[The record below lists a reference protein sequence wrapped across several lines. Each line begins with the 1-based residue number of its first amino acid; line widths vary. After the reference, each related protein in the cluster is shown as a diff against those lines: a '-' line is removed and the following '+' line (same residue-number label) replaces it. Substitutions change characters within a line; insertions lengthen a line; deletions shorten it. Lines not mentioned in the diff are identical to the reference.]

1 MVTIAIFSAILG
13 SNIDVHSG
21 GVDLQFPHHENE
33 EAQSCVYH
41 GVDQWVNYWLHA
53 GKIICTVNLQMWKS
67 YGPEIF
73 FMPKN

>member
-1 MVTIAIFSAILG
+1 LVTIAIFSAILG

-41 GVDQWVNYWLHA
+41 GVDQWVNYWLHV
-53 GKIICTVNLQMWKS
+53 GKIIRTVNS
-67 YGPEIF
+67 
-73 FMPKN
+73 